1 MTTSLTAPSRST
13 RDELAEATPHGI
25 VYLHRLVRLQLT
37 LAVVA
42 LVVFAGVLGA
52 LPLALRVEPG
62 LTRSTAFG
70 LPVWLLFL
78 GPPPFAVFVAIGV
91 LYRRRADALDA
102 EFRDLVRD

>member
-1 MTTSLTAPSRST
+1 MATRRST
-13 RDELAEATPHGI
+13 RDELADATPHGV

-52 LPLALRVEPG
+52 LPLALRIVPRLDSG
-62 LTRSTAFG
+62 QAFG
-70 LPVWLLFL
+70 VPLWLVFL
-78 GPPPFAVFVAIGV
+78 GPPPFAIFVAIGV

-102 EFRDLVRD
+102 EFRDLVRAD